1 MKPTA
6 VAKALMVLATADQPV
21 MLWGQPGAGK
31 TSLAKQFAAKTKR
44 DYIELRATLIDPVDL
59 RWAVRTVDG
68 KLIFSAP
75 SFLPTEENSVL
86 NIDDLPTA
94 PPLVQA
100 ALYQLILDR
109 KLGEYELPKGTIIF
123 ATGNRETDKAAVSK
137 MPTPLANRF
146 THIDVEVDTKDW
158 INWAIDNDLAI
169 EVIAGIRFSAKW
181 LNTFNPLSP
190 EKAQATPR
198 TWEFVSKIIK
208 ANPPQEVLLDLIAGT
223 VGKAVGQE
231 FVGFLEDWKELPD
244 PMEIMKHPDK
254 ADIPRKPSV
263 LFAVCQTL
271 AKIVDKKTAD
281 NFFVYAF
288 KMVDGGLAE
297 FAVAMVHDAA
307 KRSDCIKETAGY
319 VKWIAKMGKLYAS

>member
-6 VAKALMVLATADQPV
+6 VAQALTVLASADQPV
-21 MLWGQPGAGK
+21 MLWGGPGGGK
-31 TSLAKQFAAKTKR
+31 TSLVRQFAARTKR
-44 DYIELRATLIDPVDL
+44 AYVELRATLIDPADL
-59 RWAVRTVDG
+59 RWTVRTVDG

-75 SFLPTEENSVL
+75 EFLPTEENSVL

-100 ALYQLILDR
+100 ALYQLVLDR
-109 KLGEYELPKGTIIF
+109 KLGEYNLPKGTIVF
-123 ATGNRETDKAAVSK
+123 ATGNRETDRAAVSK

-146 THIDVEVDTKDW
+146 THIELEIDTKDW
-158 INWAIDNDLAI
+158 IDWAIESDLAI

-181 LNTFNPLSP
+181 LCNFNPLSA

-208 ANPPQEVLLDLIAGT
+208 ANPPQEILLDLISGT
-223 VGKAVGQE
+223 VGKAIGTE
-231 FVGFLEDWKELPD
+231 FMGFMEDWKDLPD
-244 PMEIMKHPDK
+244 PMEIMKNPGK
-254 ADIPRKPSV
+254 VEIPRKPSV

-281 NFFVYAF
+281 NFFTYAF
-288 KMVDGGLAE
+288 RMVDGGLAE
-297 FAVAMVHDAA
+297 FAVAMVHDAT
-307 KRSDCIKETAGY
+307 KRSECIKETAGY
-319 VKWIAKMGKLYAS
+319 IKWIAKMGKLYAS